1 MFFKIKENHSNLK
14 KLKEIVKTIS
24 KSYHFKIR
32 LTVRKPSDFG
42 RVFFDDNMKNIQVQI
57 GVMDYLFQ
65 KDPTFNFVRSL
76 IILYHELQHVKQNE
90 DIQNGVSSP
99 EMFYNVIAISKNQDY
114 YLQNYNFDLRE
125 MDANYVGIHKAYE
138 RIKKEY
144 PEINIFENIKKYMLE
159 HSFFQDY
166 FPKIKMAS
174 TMEEIDA
181 IFDEMLE
188 RIPQIP
194 KSIERCTSEISKSH
208 KPDEFLKHFTDYC
221 NEHDINYPN
230 ILIKAKYH
238 SDANFLSDKVI
249 GRIMLDK
256 YPEYQELAIKN
267 HIQVDPLDKILEEF
281 TLLGKMEIEK
291 D

>member
-14 KLKEIVKTIS
+14 KLKEIVKIIS

-42 RVFFDDNMKNIQVQI
+42 RVFFDDNMKNIQLQI
-57 GVMDYLFQ
+57 GIMDYLFQ

-114 YLQNYNFDLRE
+114 YLQNYNLDLRE

-144 PEINIFENIKKYMLE
+144 PEINVFENIKKYMLE
-159 HSFFQDY
+159 HSFFKDY
-166 FPKIKMAS
+166 FSKIKMAS

-194 KSIERCTSEISKSH
+194 KSIERCTFEISKDH
-208 KPDEFLKHFTDYC
+208 KPDEFLKPFTDYC

-230 ILIKAKYH
+230 ILAKANDH
-238 SDANFLSDKVI
+238 LGVNFFSDKVI
-249 GRIMLDK
+249 GTVMVGL
-256 YPEYQELAIKN
+256 YPEYKELMKKN
-267 HIQVDPLDKILEEF
+267 GLEEKSLDEIIKELREF
-281 TLLGKMEIEK
+281 TNISIEK
-291 D
+291 